1 MMGAEADGADATD
14 EVLLTIGEAAARS
27 GVTAKMIRHYEHTG
41 LVPAPTRTAAG
52 YRLYTRAD
60 VHRLRFI
67 RRARTLGFGMKQ
79 VGLLLALWSDRS
91 RASADVRRLA
101 LQHAADLGE
110 RIAQMQAMQRTLESL
125 ARRCHADQR
134 PECPI
139 LEDLE
144 HGTGIRGD

>member
-1 MMGAEADGADATD
+1 MMGTEADGAGATD
-14 EVLLTIGEAAARS
+14 EALLTIGEAAVRS
-27 GVTAKMIRHYEHTG
+27 GVTAKMIRHYEQTG
-41 LVPAPTRTAAG
+41 LVPAPARTAAG

-125 ARRCHADQR
+125 ARRCHGDQR

-144 HGTGIRGD
+144 HGTGIRGH

>member
-1 MMGAEADGADATD
+1 MGTEADGAGATD
-14 EVLLTIGEAAARS
+14 EALLTIGEAAVRS
-27 GVTAKMIRHYEHTG
+27 GVTAKMIRHYEQTG
-41 LVPAPTRTAAG
+41 LVPAPARTAAG

-125 ARRCHADQR
+125 ARRCHGDQR

-144 HGTGIRGD
+144 HGTGIRGH

>member
-1 MMGAEADGADATD
+1 M
-14 EVLLTIGEAAARS
+14 
-27 GVTAKMIRHYEHTG
+27 
-41 LVPAPTRTAAG
+41 
-52 YRLYTRAD
+52 
-60 VHRLRFI
+60 HRLRFI

-125 ARRCHADQR
+125 ARRCHGDQR

-144 HGTGIRGD
+144 HGTGIRGH